1 MDECIEVL
9 VRAAKRQTNTREISL
24 SLFSKVVWKKFV
36 HSAVLNA
43 RASISDVVAHTLK
56 RALKNERG
64 LAL

>member
-9 VRAAKRQTNTREISL
+9 VRAAKRQTNTREI